1 MVHKADEE
9 CDDLF
14 VKSGKE
20 KPETFERKQAEY
32 KDLSKK
38 FINTKSDYSKQFS
51 HIYSARLTELREALI
66 PRVKAKWGMFI
77 NSFFMDNMVF
87 SNGYDVHASKVYK
100 KKIFLGIT

>member
-1 MVHKADEE
+1 MVHKEE

-32 KDLSKK
+32 RDLSKK

-77 NSFFMDNMVF
+77 NSSFVDNILVF
-87 SNGYDVHASKVYK
+87 SNGYDVHASKACK
-100 KKIFLGIT
+100 KKIFCK